1 MDTGAFAFALPDLG
15 ALIAAPLHVAHDDDP
30 SEWPPPGFR
39 GDFDA
44 LGFDFQAHADAPSR
58 DDEASWIP
66 NWIEHDD
73 DLTFVE
79 VAPAGADDPRS
90 VSRER
95 DHSGDHSRDGDHS
108 GDGAH
113 SGTASPA
120 GRRLD
125 AEETRRMRAAM
136 RRNPRYPAL
145 LDAYFACRCVG
156 ANDVGVA
163 AANAR
168 KRQLLAE
175 AETAAGATDGIH
187 LARRF
192 GAELDDFM
200 TDCTAELV
208 KYAEEL
214 RQTCAEA
221 NELCAEFE
229 ARAAQLG
236 RMRLDEST
244 RDGGEVNATSAVKRR
259 KVPAKRAAAVS
270 IAGEGANGGVGV
282 AGGVGA
288 SAEAREDRLRESLK
302 RKYASSILSLKDEFL
317 KKRKKGKL
325 PAVATDVLKEWWR
338 ERLVWPYPTE
348 ADKATLGR
356 RTGLNPTQINNWFI
370 NQRKRHWHKLF
381 PGAQPATAE
390 EASGA
395 LVQRFGSLQAAL
407 DIARRA

>member
-1 MDTGAFAFALPDLG
+1 MRAPSPRQKRRGRNSNLLDRAERGDDRDANAPTRPDG
-15 ALIAAPLHVAHDDDP
+15 DRTATATATAIDAPRPPPFPQATRAATTWTPARSRSRSPTSARVIAAPLHVAHDDDP
-30 SEWPPPGFR
+30 SSGPPSGFR

-95 DHSGDHSRDGDHS
+95 DHSGDHSQAAATTR
-108 GDGAH
+108 ATARATP
-113 SGTASPA
+113 TASPA

-175 AETAAGATDGIH
+175 AETAAGATDGIIS
-187 LARRF
+187 R
-192 GAELDDFM
+192 GDS
-200 TDCTAELV
+200 
-208 KYAEEL
+208 
-214 RQTCAEA
+214 
-221 NELCAEFE
+221 
-229 ARAAQLG
+229 G
-236 RMRLDEST
+236 
-244 RDGGEVNATSAVKRR
+244 
-259 KVPAKRAAAVS
+259 P
-270 IAGEGANGGVGV
+270 
-282 AGGVGA
+282 
-288 SAEAREDRLRESLK
+288 
-302 RKYASSILSLKDEFL
+302 
-317 KKRKKGKL
+317 
-325 PAVATDVLKEWWR
+325 
-338 ERLVWPYPTE
+338 
-348 ADKATLGR
+348 
-356 RTGLNPTQINNWFI
+356 NWTI
-370 NQRKRHWHKLF
+370 
-381 PGAQPATAE
+381 
-390 EASGA
+390 S
-395 LVQRFGSLQAAL
+395 
-407 DIARRA
+407 

>member
-125 AEETRRMRAAM
+125 AEETRRMRAAS
-136 RRNPRYPAL
+136 
-145 LDAYFACRCVG
+145 FVS
-156 ANDVGVA
+156 
-163 AANAR
+163 
-168 KRQLLAE
+168 
-175 AETAAGATDGIH
+175 TA
-187 LARRF
+187 
-192 GAELDDFM
+192 
-200 TDCTAELV
+200 
-208 KYAEEL
+208 
-214 RQTCAEA
+214 
-221 NELCAEFE
+221 
-229 ARAAQLG
+229 
-236 RMRLDEST
+236 
-244 RDGGEVNATSAVKRR
+244 
-259 KVPAKRAAAVS
+259 
-270 IAGEGANGGVGV
+270 
-282 AGGVGA
+282 
-288 SAEAREDRLRESLK
+288 
-302 RKYASSILSLKDEFL
+302 
-317 KKRKKGKL
+317 
-325 PAVATDVLKEWWR
+325 
-338 ERLVWPYPTE
+338 
-348 ADKATLGR
+348 
-356 RTGLNPTQINNWFI
+356 
-370 NQRKRHWHKLF
+370 
-381 PGAQPATAE
+381 
-390 EASGA
+390 
-395 LVQRFGSLQAAL
+395 
-407 DIARRA
+407 

>member
-79 VAPAGADDPRS
+79 VAPRAPTIPDPR
-90 VSRER
+90 RER
-95 DHSGDHSRDGDHS
+95 DHGDGDGDGDGDHS

-156 ANDVGVA
+156 ANDVVVA
-163 AANAR
+163 AADAR

-175 AETAAGATDGIH
+175 AETAAGATAGSH
-187 LARRF
+187 LARR
-192 GAELDDFM
+192 
-200 TDCTAELV
+200 
-208 KYAEEL
+208 
-214 RQTCAEA
+214 
-221 NELCAEFE
+221 
-229 ARAAQLG
+229 LG
-236 RMRLDEST
+236 
-244 RDGGEVNATSAVKRR
+244 
-259 KVPAKRAAAVS
+259 P
-270 IAGEGANGGVGV
+270 
-282 AGGVGA
+282 
-288 SAEAREDRLRESLK
+288 
-302 RKYASSILSLKDEFL
+302 
-317 KKRKKGKL
+317 
-325 PAVATDVLKEWWR
+325 
-338 ERLVWPYPTE
+338 
-348 ADKATLGR
+348 
-356 RTGLNPTQINNWFI
+356 NWTI
-370 NQRKRHWHKLF
+370 
-381 PGAQPATAE
+381 
-390 EASGA
+390 S
-395 LVQRFGSLQAAL
+395 
-407 DIARRA
+407 

>member
-15 ALIAAPLHVAHDDDP
+15 ALIAAPLHVAHDDP
-30 SEWPPPGFR
+30 SEWPPGFR

-58 DDEASWIP
+58 DDEALWIP

-79 VAPAGADDPRS
+79 VAPRESRRS
-90 VSRER
+90 PIRIAR
-95 DHSGDHSRDGDHS
+95 TRPLGRPLARRRPLGRRR
-108 GDGAH
+108 AL
-113 SGTASPA
+113 GTASPA

-156 ANDVGVA
+156 ANDAVGVA

-288 SAEAREDRLRESLK
+288 SAEAREDRLRESLNAQV
-302 RKYASSILSLKDEFL
+302 RVVDPLA
-317 KKRKKGKL
+317 
-325 PAVATDVLKEWWR
+325 
-338 ERLVWPYPTE
+338 
-348 ADKATLGR
+348 
-356 RTGLNPTQINNWFI
+356 
-370 NQRKRHWHKLF
+370 QR
-381 PGAQPATAE
+381 
-390 EASGA
+390 
-395 LVQRFGSLQAAL
+395 
-407 DIARRA
+407 